1 MNPHYELP
9 TDRIIKMYPHE
20 EEKGTKIVKPCKLS
34 LRKYGLILLFN
45 DNRII
50 FFTECN
56 DTTIQKVNTIF
67 EPLRYFIIYK
77 SFVNYNV
84 DSWPQ
89 EEDASLINE
98 VPEVDTVLFNLSQ
111 IVKKQIEDKGHKGY
125 YYDMEPCVLKL
136 KRQDIEDFLVTLNYN
151 LVLAICYY
159 LMGCENPKYF
169 LIENYKCVEAIKN
182 HFGNNKSMQ
191 QKLESYGFNM
201 SDYRKLYR
209 YANDERKPLS
219 IGRHAPKKNAQLLYI
234 DVKHLLEEPKSRQV
248 FEDSE
253 RICRSMIDM
262 FILYLK
268 GC

>member
-77 SFVNYNV
+77 SFMNYNI
-84 DSWPQ
+84 DSFLQ
-89 EEDASLINE
+89 KDEASLINK
-98 VPEVDTVLFNLSQ
+98 VPEADTALFNLSQ
-111 IVKKQIEDKGHKGY
+111 IVKRQIEDNGSKRF
-125 YYDMEPCVLKL
+125 YYDMEPCVLGL
-136 KRQDIEDFLVTLNYN
+136 KRQDIEDFLAALNYD
-151 LVLAICYY
+151 LYLSMCYY
-159 LMGCENPKYF
+159 IMGSENPKYF
-169 LIENYKCVEAIKN
+169 LIEYYKCIEVIKN
-182 HFGNNKSMQ
+182 YFRSIKSMKE
-191 QKLESYGFNM
+191 KLENYGFNTN
-201 SDYRKLYR
+201 DYKKLNR

-219 IGRHAPKKNAQLLYI
+219 IGRHAPKKNAQVFYI
-234 DVKHLLEEPKSRQV
+234 DVKHLVSEPGSRLV
-248 FEDSE
+248 FEECE

-268 GC
+268 G